1 MRRLNILF
9 RNYHRQLSI
18 VTLFPILLIVLTGI
32 SLPILESRNGMEK
45 VTNFVLKLHAGRF
58 FGSDI
63 VYCTILGLSL
73 LGLLVTGL
81 SMTGLFPNSN
91 RRRTANQSE
100 ETTAE

>member
-18 VTLFPILLIVLTGI
+18 VTLFPILLIILTGI
-32 SLPILESRNGMEK
+32 SLPILESTNGMEK

-81 SMTGLFPNSN
+81 SMTGLFPKSS
-91 RRRTANQSE
+91 RRTANQSE
-100 ETTAE
+100 ETTAQ

>member
-1 MRRLNILF
+1 MRRLKTLL

-18 VTLFPILLIVLTGI
+18 VTIFPIILIVLTGI

-45 VTNFVLKLHAGRF
+45 MTNFVLKLHAGRF

-73 LGLLVTGL
+73 LGLIVTGI
-81 SMTGLFPNSN
+81 SMTGLLPNTN
-91 RRRTANQSE
+91 RRIAKQSDGE
-100 ETTAE
+100 AAE